1 MRGFRHF
8 ACILLLAG
16 TLAGPVSGRAMAAE
30 AGPPPPATAPSPASP
45 ETPPAPDP
53 RAGLPPAL
61 ADAVKEL
68 EALCRQEGG
77 TPHWSTEALVSEVNL
92 SPDGRPDYVIDTHGI
107 SCADADS
114 PWMGSDGARYI
125 IYVSTGP
132 DRWVRAFDGPA
143 RTLDITTAAKPELVL
158 LSHVAYCKAPNPKR
172 YQRCTQTYVWRK
184 GQLRKIDEEWFTD

>member
-1 MRGFRHF
+1 MRGFRYF

-16 TLAGPVSGRAMAAE
+16 ALAGSISGGAMAAE
-30 AGPPPPATAPSPASP
+30 AGPPPPAAAPSPASP
-45 ETPPAPDP
+45 ETPPALDP
-53 RAGLPPAL
+53 HAGLPPAL
-61 ADAVKEL
+61 VGAVEEL
-68 EALCRQEGG
+68 EALCRKEGG
-77 TPHWSTEALVSEVNL
+77 TPHWSTQALVSEVNL

-107 SCADADS
+107 SCGDADS

-132 DRWVRAFDGPA
+132 DGWVRAFDRPA
-143 RTLDITTAAKPELVL
+143 RTLDVTAGAKPELVL

-184 GQLRKIDEEWFTD
+184 GKLRKIDEEWFTD